1 MVGSHGRLVIRTVCK
16 AHRAGDVLHIPAEL
30 DASIACDMSTAED
43 TAEERLADYQRQF
56 GRALLRRERREDS
69 VVFAFRA
76 DGGTREALHDLA
88 RREAACCP
96 FLDYRVE
103 TTGDGVTF
111 AITNP
116 VTGSR
121 RAEADATLDAFYALP
136 DDTGSDVAGLMS
148 RLAERGVDVVG
159 ADAGRQEVRES
170 ASG

>member
-1 MVGSHGRLVIRTVCK
+1 
-16 AHRAGDVLHIPAEL
+16 
-30 DASIACDMSTAED
+30 MSTASD
-43 TAEERLADYQRQF
+43 TPDERLTEYSRLFELALVSRQRR
-56 GRALLRRERREDS
+56 GDA

-76 DGGTREALHDLA
+76 APGIQDQVEDLA

-136 DDTGSDVAGLMS
+136 DDTSSDVAGLMS
-148 RLAERGVDVVG
+148 RLAERRVDVVG